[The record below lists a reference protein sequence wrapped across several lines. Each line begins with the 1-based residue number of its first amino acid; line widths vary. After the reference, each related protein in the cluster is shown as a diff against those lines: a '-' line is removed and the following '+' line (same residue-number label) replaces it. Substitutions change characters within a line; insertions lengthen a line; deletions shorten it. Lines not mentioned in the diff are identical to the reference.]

1 MKRFKLQEK
10 INIDELYKQ
19 QKITEDLKLQIYNK
33 ILNRV
38 HDKIKYT
45 SRQRNNLKFCA
56 YVIPEFILGTP
67 KYNVELC
74 TSYIMDK
81 LIANGFNIRYTHP
94 NLLFISWKHWIPS
107 YKRAEIKK
115 NMGSVIDGL
124 GNIKKN
130 VNNSTETKQITGG
143 NSYDN
148 LLFKQ
153 RDVKI
158 EKKKETFKQ
167 TDNYKPTGNFIYS
180 NDLINKMNDNIKL

>member
-115 NMGSVIDGL
+115 NMGIVIDGL